1 MNPKNLKMLPV
12 AMFVSLFIF
21 SCSGG
26 KMDKQQSNFDSIKD
40 VPNTVWEKLSKKKI
54 YFGHQSVGFN
64 IIDGIYDVMKENPE
78 IKLNIVETTDRTD
91 FESGLLAHSTV
102 GKNTDPKSKI
112 DEFAKNIDGGIGK
125 IADAAALKF
134 CYVDITSETD
144 VEKVFGAYKGQVEKL
159 RASYPN
165 LAIIH
170 FTAPLTGRQTGWK
183 ASIKKIIGR
192 EIDGA
197 TDNIKRFEYN
207 ELLVNEFDGK
217 DPIFDIA
224 KIESTFTDG
233 TRSSFEK
240 DGETYYSMVPEY
252 TYDGG
257 HLNELGRKRVA
268 ERFLIFL
275 SNLS

>member
-1 MNPKNLKMLPV
+1 
-12 AMFVSLFIF
+12 
-21 SCSGG
+21 
-26 KMDKQQSNFDSIKD
+26 MDKQQSNFDSIKD
-40 VPNTVWEKLSKKKI
+40 VPDTVWEKLSKRKI
-54 YFGHQSVGFN
+54 YFGHQSVGYN
-64 IIDGIYDVMKENPE
+64 IIDGIDDVMKENPE

-91 FESGLLAHSTV
+91 FESGLLSNSTV
-102 GKNTDPKSKI
+102 GKNSDPKSKI
-112 DEFAKNIDGGIGK
+112 DEFAKNIDSVIGN

-144 VEKVFGAYKGQVEKL
+144 AEKVFEAYKGQVEKL

-207 ELLVNEFDGK
+207 ELLVKEFNGK

-233 TRSSFEK
+233 ARSSFEK
-240 DGETYYSMVPEY
+240 DGQTYYSMVPEY
-252 TYDGG
+252 TDDAG
-257 HLNELGRKRVA
+257 HLNEFGRKRAA
-268 ERFLIFL
+268 EQFLIFL
-275 SNLS
+275 ANLS